1 VGGVPPWGGAAVP
14 LQRPGG
20 KRPGGSAKQG
30 PAQAG
35 PRPTGLVSGEAQR
48 RRGAVAQ
55 SGERLICNQEVV
67 GSTPISSTKGSGGSR
82 AGGL

>member
-1 VGGVPPWGGAAVP
+1 MES
-14 LQRPGG
+14 RPGAG
-20 KRPGGSAKQG
+20 QPFHSNVPAGSG
-30 PAQAG
+30 RAG
-35 PRPTGLVSGEAQR
+35 PQSRARRKPGRVQPASFRARRSGVG
-48 RRGAVAQ
+48 GAVAQ